1 MDIQSVT
8 EASLRVMTCSG
19 ALKLG
24 KIKASS
30 VDIDTDG
37 ESKDLAK
44 SLVPATPMSI
54 AAVACMQAVAPAE
67 ICSCIT
73 TVPISCYPV
82 YKQHVCS
89 RPSQYMTQLT

>member
-37 ESKDLAK
+37 GSLQCQVMTADKANISTYAALA
-44 SLVPATPMSI
+44 
-54 AAVACMQAVAPAE
+54 
-67 ICSCIT
+67 
-73 TVPISCYPV
+73 
-82 YKQHVCS
+82 
-89 RPSQYMTQLT
+89 